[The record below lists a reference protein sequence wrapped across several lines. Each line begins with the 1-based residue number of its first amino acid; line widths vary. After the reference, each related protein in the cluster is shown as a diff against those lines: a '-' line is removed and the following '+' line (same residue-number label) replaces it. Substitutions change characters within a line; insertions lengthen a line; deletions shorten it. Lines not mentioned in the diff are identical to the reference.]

1 MRKLK
6 KIVRRGQLNKGDRVF
21 RVNHMV
27 GPYSA
32 HADWNG
38 GEDFHATVLRS
49 HPDPR
54 KIVVRFD
61 YDQSIRAVDW
71 RRIYKAD

>member
-21 RVNHMV
+21 RVNHV
-27 GPYSA
+27 P
-32 HADWNG
+32 HFND
-38 GEDFHATVLRS
+38 GEDMHATVLRS

-61 YDQSIRAVDW
+61 YDRSIRAVDW